1 MKMVERVLG
10 MMCCED
16 LTAFALVRMGEIP
29 KTEEAC
35 VTAAS
40 KLGYSAP
47 HGRSYL
53 YFQRKD
59 KEDQE
64 NVDL

>member
-1 MKMVERVLG
+1 
-10 MMCCED
+10 
-16 LTAFALVRMGEIP
+16 MGEIP

-47 HGRSYL
+47 DGRSYL